1 MIISLNRIKLLALMA
16 AIIIIP
22 FIGINLIN
30 ICLQRES
37 APRTSP
43 AIVETNNGAPNSPGI
58 SQVAE
63 IAPRGIF
70 SEYRLERER
79 VRSKEVGLLKD
90 IVNNPA
96 SPPQALEAAYLKL
109 VDLADRE
116 EKELQ
121 AEVLIKSQGFQDCAV
136 VITPAATTVLLEGS
150 HQGMAEQE
158 KIKKSV
164 SVATGYAEKSI
175 LVVKFENNRK

>member
-1 MIISLNRIKLLALMA
+1 MIISLNRIKLLALIT

-30 ICLQRES
+30 LCLQRES
-37 APRTSP
+37 APATSK
-43 AIVETNNGAPNSPGI
+43 AIVETNDVAQNGPDI
-58 SQVAE
+58 SQAAE
-63 IAPRGIF
+63 IAASGIF

-79 VRSKEVGLLKD
+79 VRSKELGLLKD

-96 SPPQALEAAYLKL
+96 SSPKAREAAYLKL

-116 EKELQ
+116 EKEMQ

-136 VITPAATTVLLEGS
+136 VITPAGTTVMLEGS
-150 HQGMAEQE
+150 HPGMAEQD
-158 KIKKSV
+158 KIIKSV

-175 LVVKFENNRK
+175 SVVKFENNRK